1 MIYTVTFNPSL
12 DYIVSVDDFK
22 LGLTNRTSSELILPG
37 GKGTNVSTVLKNLG
51 LESTALGFVAGFT
64 GNEIVK
70 RLNDIGIKSDFISIE
85 NGISRI
91 NLKLKSIDGTEINGA
106 GPDISEDKVNELMD
120 KLNQLK
126 EGDVLVLAGS
136 IPSSMSD
143 NIYRDIMADLKD
155 RGVMIVVDATKDL
168 LLNVLEYHPFLIK
181 PNNHEL
187 GEIFDVKLT
196 TREEV
201 IPYGRK
207 LQEKGARNVLVSMAG
222 EGAVLIAE
230 DGQVFDAPA
239 PKGKLINGVGAGDSM
254 VAGFVAGWIEKQDY
268 EYAFHMGVASG
279 SASAFSENLATKR
292 EILEVLK
299 RVEVTCK
306 G

>member
-37 GKGTNVSTVLKNLG
+37 GKGTNVSTVLKNLE

-70 RLNDIGIKSDFISIE
+70 RLNDMGIKSDFISIE

-106 GPDISEDKVNELMD
+106 GPDISEEKVNELRD

-279 SASAFSENLATKR
+279 SASAFSENLATKE
-292 EILEVLK
+292 EIINVYNQVMGK
-299 RVEVTCK
+299 
-306 G
+306 

>member
-106 GPDISEDKVNELMD
+106 GPDISEEKVNELMD

-207 LQEKGARNVLVSMAG
+207 LQEKGARNVLISMAG

-230 DGQVFDAPA
+230 NGEVYSSPA
-239 PKGKLINGVGAGDSM
+239 PKGTLVNGVGAGDSM
-254 VAGFVAGWIEKQDY
+254 VAGFMTGWIEKQDY

-279 SASAFSENLATKR
+279 SASAFSENLATKE
-292 EILEVLK
+292 EIINVYNQVMGK
-299 RVEVTCK
+299 
-306 G
+306 

>member
-155 RGVMIVVDATKDL
+155 SGVMIVVDATKDL

-279 SASAFSENLATKR
+279 SASAFSENLATKE
-292 EILEVLK
+292 EIINVYNQVMGK
-299 RVEVTCK
+299 
-306 G
+306 

>member
-70 RLNDIGIKSDFISIE
+70 RLNDMGIKSDFISIE

-106 GPDISEDKVNELMD
+106 GPDISEEKVNELRD

-143 NIYRDIMADLKD
+143 NIYRDI
-155 RGVMIVVDATKDL
+155 GVMIVVDATKDL

-279 SASAFSENLATKR
+279 GASAFSENLATKE
-292 EILEVLK
+292 EIINVYNQVMGK
-299 RVEVTCK
+299 
-306 G
+306 

>member
-51 LESTALGFVAGFT
+51 FESTALGFVAGFT

-70 RLNDIGIKSDFISIE
+70 RLNDMGIKSDFISIE

-106 GPDISEDKVNELMD
+106 GPDISEEKVNELMD

-155 RGVMIVVDATKDL
+155 RGVMIFVDATKDL

-230 DGQVFDAPA
+230 DGQVFDTPA

-279 SASAFSENLATKR
+279 SASAFSENLATKE
-292 EILEVLK
+292 EIINVYNQVMGK
-299 RVEVTCK
+299 
-306 G
+306 

>member
-70 RLNDIGIKSDFISIE
+70 RLNDMGIKSDFISIE

-106 GPDISEDKVNELMD
+106 GPDISEEKVNELMD

-222 EGAVLIAE
+222 EGAVLISE

-239 PKGKLINGVGAGDSM
+239 TIESPAPTPLISFPFGAGASNTWPSSEIRT
-254 VAGFVAGWIEKQDY
+254 APSPAIETRTFL
-268 EYAFHMGVASG
+268 AP
-279 SASAFSENLATKR
+279 FS
-292 EILEVLK
+292 
-299 RVEVTCK
+299 
-306 G
+306 

>member
-70 RLNDIGIKSDFISIE
+70 RLNDMGIKSDFISIE

-106 GPDISEDKVNELMD
+106 GPDISEEKVNELMD

-292 EILEVLK
+292 EISEVLK
-299 RVEVTCK
+299 RVEVICK